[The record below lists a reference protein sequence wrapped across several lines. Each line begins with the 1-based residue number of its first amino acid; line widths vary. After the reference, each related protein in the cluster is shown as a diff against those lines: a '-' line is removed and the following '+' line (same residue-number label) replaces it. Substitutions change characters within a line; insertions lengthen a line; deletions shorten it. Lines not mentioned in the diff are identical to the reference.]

1 MSRAK
6 IKERLEKIRE
16 IKFEINMADH
26 LSKDDNDLLDKL
38 RAEERELTKQLNTE
52 LIVVKDD
59 VALLD
64 LETTKK
70 IADFERKMKEIKDAE
85 ETLREM
91 ILEEME
97 EKGIKK
103 IETEDFSITYRAP
116 YDKESFQSKEFRAE
130 HPDLYDSYV
139 KMSPCKA
146 SVTIKLK
153 EDKK

>member
-1 MSRAK
+1 MNRAK

-70 IADFERKMKEIKDAE
+70 IADWIHD
-85 ETLREM
+85 
-91 ILEEME
+91 
-97 EKGIKK
+97 
-103 IETEDFSITYRAP
+103 
-116 YDKESFQSKEFRAE
+116 
-130 HPDLYDSYV
+130 DLFGA
-139 KMSPCKA
+139 K
-146 SVTIKLK
+146 
-153 EDKK
+153 